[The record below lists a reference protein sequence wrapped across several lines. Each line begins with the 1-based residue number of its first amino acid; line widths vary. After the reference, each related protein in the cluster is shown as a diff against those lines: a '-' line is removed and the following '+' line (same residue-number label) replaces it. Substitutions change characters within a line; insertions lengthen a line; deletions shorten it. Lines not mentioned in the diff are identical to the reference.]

1 VTFYYDPTIEHH
13 QRLPAAWAALFP
25 SYFLAPQKPTEAGA
39 LLDAALAQSGLPLT
53 PNVLPGPQ
61 RTPMILHLAREW
73 GMRDL
78 AAALA
83 GAADAQFEPT
93 WDRERGEFTWGFG
106 LGEEHPRGQFNAA
119 MAAAEVMS
127 DGAWWRLF
135 NVSPGGRFTDP
146 TVRGVDFPD
155 LVLRQATWDG
165 EREQLVIATAARNAA
180 VVGRPTRFTVANLG
194 DSSRW
199 SLVDADA
206 TVVITVAGPA
216 ELEVETTIGRH
227 AFALRRVV

>member
-1 VTFYYDPTIEHH
+1 VTFYYDPTIDHH

-25 SYFLAPQKPTEAGA
+25 SYFLAPQKPAEARA

-61 RTPMILHLAREW
+61 RTPMIVHLAREW

-78 AAALA
+78 AAALTD
-83 GAADAQFEPT
+83 AADAQFEPT

-127 DGAWWRLF
+127 EGAWWRLF
-135 NVSPGGRFTDP
+135 NVAPGARFVEP
-146 TVRGVDFPD
+146 TVRGVEFPE
-155 LVLRQATWDG
+155 LVLRQASWDAR
-165 EREQLVIATAARNAA
+165 REQLVIATAPQNAT

-194 DSSRW
+194 DPSRW
-199 SLVDADA
+199 SLVDADE
-206 TVVITVAGPA
+206 TVVISVVGPA

-227 AFALRRVV
+227 AFALRRAV